1 MAEGTHVETFK
12 RNVTWQFVG
21 SASQTLLSG
30 LILLLMG
37 RRLGAAG
44 FGEFSIVMGFVLV
57 ANLLIEP
64 RMQDVAARQFWNLG
78 GDNAARNN
86 HREFFVDLFAF
97 EALSKLLP
105 CAALI
110 LVSRPLANMAHL
122 PAETAT
128 LIIVGA
134 VGTYFAKLGYG
145 LSVGVLRVLGRS
157 DQFTYCATGELLLRL
172 LLMLLLAGFSQ
183 LTVANCV
190 VAQCLAGIV
199 SNTLQLGLAARQ
211 LGSLGTTLRSWQPA
225 ASLARLRQH
234 RRTLLSNI
242 GLSASDLMNKDLD
255 ITLLAPMMPSEQV
268 GVYKMAKNIALL
280 TWRAVDP
287 FYIAL
292 MPELNRLISMRNYAG
307 TTRLLYRSSFGLA
320 ALAIGFSL
328 CAYAALAC
336 LGETLLGP
344 AFAAAPGI
352 MAWMLIGVVASA
364 PLVWGH
370 PLAVALN
377 RADVAFIGSLLG
389 SALGLGAFL
398 ALAPK
403 FGVHGAAIAWTLTF
417 LPGFTFTSVVSLRLL
432 KRHRTMNPPSS

>member
-1 MAEGTHVETFK
+1 MAEGTPAGTFK
-12 RNVTWQFVG
+12 RNVAWQSVG

-30 LILLLMG
+30 LVLLLMG
-37 RRLGAAG
+37 RKLDAGG
-44 FGEFSIVMGFVLV
+44 FGEFSIILGFVSV
-57 ANLLIEP
+57 ANLLVEP
-64 RMQDVAARQFWNLG
+64 RMQDVAARQFWNL
-78 GDNAARNN
+78 DRDEAARGS
-86 HREFFVDLFAF
+86 HRDFFVDLFAF
-97 EALSKLLP
+97 EALCKLLP

-110 LVSRPLANMAHL
+110 LLSGPLVNVAHL
-122 PAETAT
+122 PAQAAT
-128 LIIVGA
+128 LIVVGA
-134 VGTYFAKLGYG
+134 VGTYFAKLGFG

-157 DQFTYCATGELLLRL
+157 DQFTYCATGELVLRL
-172 LLMLLLAGFSQ
+172 LLLLLLAGLSK
-183 LTVANCV
+183 LTVANSV
-190 VAQCLAGIV
+190 VVQCLTGIV

-211 LGSLGTTLRSWQPA
+211 LGSLGSTLRSWRPVV
-225 ASLARLRQH
+225 SCARLRQH

-255 ITLLAPMMPSEQV
+255 ITLLAPMIPSAQI

-292 MPELNRLISMRNYAG
+292 MPELNRLISVRAYAE
-307 TTRLLYRSSFGLA
+307 TSRLLYRSSFGLA
-320 ALAIGFSL
+320 ALAAALSL
-328 CAYAALAC
+328 CTYLALAHF
-336 LGETLLGP
+336 GEALLGP
-344 AFAAAPGI
+344 AFAETPGI

-377 RADVAFIGSLLG
+377 RADVAFIGSLVG

-398 ALAPK
+398 ALART

-417 LPGFTFTSVVSLRLL
+417 LPGFTFTSAVALRLL
-432 KRHRTMNPPSS
+432 KRYKTKNPPSS